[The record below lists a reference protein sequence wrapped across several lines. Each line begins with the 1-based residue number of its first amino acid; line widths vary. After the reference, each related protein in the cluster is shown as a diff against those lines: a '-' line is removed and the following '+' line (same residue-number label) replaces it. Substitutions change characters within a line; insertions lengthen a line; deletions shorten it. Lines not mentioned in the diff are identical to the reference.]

1 MIMMAIIK
9 MLAQDFNT
17 ISLGLLLAT
26 VS

>member
-9 MLAQDFNT
+9 MLAQYFNT

-26 VS
+26 AS